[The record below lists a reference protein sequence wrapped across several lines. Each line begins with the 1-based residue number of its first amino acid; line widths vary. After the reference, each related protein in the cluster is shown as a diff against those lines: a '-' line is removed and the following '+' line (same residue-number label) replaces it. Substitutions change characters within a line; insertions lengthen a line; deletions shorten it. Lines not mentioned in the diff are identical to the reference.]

1 MAPNDNKQI
10 RYNDPAGGVKSDVD
24 KGTSGRQI
32 NTEFWHKKSLIE
44 AAKETYFGALADTT
58 NMPKNFGKKISMYHY
73 LPILDDRNVNDQGID
88 AAGATYVGGNL
99 YGSSKDVGVIAGK
112 IPLLGETG
120 GRANRVGTSRKVI
133 EGTMQKIGF
142 FTEFSRDALDFDTDN
157 ELYGHLSREMIM
169 AANEMNEDLIQ
180 MDLLN
185 GAGVVRYAGV
195 ATQNTAITGE
205 GANVSEVTYD
215 DLQRLSIDLA
225 NNRTPKKTK
234 VIVGSRM
241 VDTRVVNSGY
251 YMYVGSELVP
261 TLTRMTDHHGNPAFV
276 GVEHYA
282 HAGVDGVN
290 SINGE
295 IGKVGDFRIIQVP
308 EMQYWAGA
316 GATATAANAG
326 YMVTGNKYNVY
337 PLLTVGD
344 QSFTTIGFQTDGKST
359 KFKIK
364 YSNPGDD
371 ISYSAQ
377 DPYGEVGFISIMFWY
392 GSLIMR
398 PERIGLLKT
407 VARA

>member
-1 MAPNDNKQI
+1 MALNDTKQT
-10 RYNDPAGGVKSDVD
+10 RYNDPVGGVKSDVD
-24 KGTSGRQI
+24 KGTNGRQI

-58 NMPKNFGKKISMYHY
+58 YMPKNYGKKIAMYHY
-73 LPILDDRNVNDQGID
+73 LPILDDANQNDQGID
-88 AAGATYVGGNL
+88 ANGATYVGGNL

-112 IPLLGETG
+112 IPTLGETG
-120 GRANRVGTSRKVI
+120 GRANRVGTSRKTL
-133 EGTMQKIGF
+133 EGTMQKVGF

-180 MDLLN
+180 MDLLH
-185 GAGVVRYAGV
+185 GAGVVRYAGT
-195 ATQNTAITGE
+195 ATQDTEITGE
-205 GANVSEVTYD
+205 GANVSEITYD
-215 DLQRLSIDLA
+215 DLQRMSIDLA

-251 YMYVGSELVP
+251 FMYVGSELVP
-261 TLTRMTDHHGNPAFV
+261 TLTRMVDHHGNPAFV

-282 HAGVDGVN
+282 HAGVEGVN

-308 EMQYWAGA
+308 EMMHWAGA
-316 GATATAANAG
+316 GAAETGANAG
-326 YMVTGNKYNVY
+326 YMATGGKYNVY
-337 PLLTVGD
+337 PMLVVGD
-344 QSFTTIGFQTDGKST
+344 SSFTTIGFQTDGKGT

-364 YSNPGDD
+364 YSTPGDD
-371 ISYSAQ
+371 ISYGAH
-377 DPYGEVGFISIMFWY
+377 DPYGEIGFISIQFWY

-398 PERIGLLKT
+398 PERLAVAKT

>member
-1 MAPNDNKQI
+1 MALNDNKQI
-10 RYNDPAGGVKSDVD
+10 RYNDPVGGVKSDID

-58 NMPKNFGKKISMYHY
+58 SMPKNFGKKISMYHY
-73 LPILDDRNVNDQGID
+73 LPILDDRNVNDQGIN
-88 AAGATYVGGNL
+88 AAGVTYAGGNL
-99 YGSSKDVGVIAGK
+99 YGSSKDVGVIVGK

-205 GANVSEVTYD
+205 GANISEVTYN

-316 GATATAANAG
+316 GATATSANAG
-326 YMVTGNKYNVY
+326 YMVTGTKYNVY
-337 PLLTVGD
+337 PMLTVGD

>member
-1 MAPNDNKQI
+1 MALNDNKQI
-10 RYNDPAGGVKSDVD
+10 RYNDPANGVKSDVD

-58 NMPKNFGKKISMYHY
+58 SMPKNFGKKISMYHY
-73 LPILDDRNVNDQGID
+73 LPILDDRNLNDQGID

-195 ATQNTAITGE
+195 ATQDTEIIGE
-205 GANVSEVTYD
+205 GAHVSEVTYD

-251 YMYVGSELVP
+251 YAYVGSELVP

-282 HAGVDGVN
+282 HAGADGVN

-308 EMQYWAGA
+308 EMQHWAGA
-316 GATATAANAG
+316 GATETAANAG
-326 YMVTGNKYNVY
+326 YMATGGKYNVY

>member
-1 MAPNDNKQI
+1 MALNDTKQI
-10 RYNDPAGGVKSDVD
+10 RYNDPASGVKSDVD

-195 ATQNTAITGE
+195 ATQDAAIIGE
-205 GANVSEVTYD
+205 GAHVSEVTYD

-251 YMYVGSELVP
+251 YAYVGSELVP

-308 EMQYWAGA
+308 EMQHWAGA
-316 GATATAANAG
+316 GATETAANAG
-326 YMVTGNKYNVY
+326 YMATGGKYNVY

>member
-1 MAPNDNKQI
+1 MALNDNKQI
-10 RYNDPAGGVKSDVD
+10 RYNDPVGGVKSDID
-24 KGTSGRQI
+24 KGTGGRQI

-58 NMPKNFGKKISMYHY
+58 SMPKNFGKKISMYHY
-73 LPILDDRNVNDQGID
+73 LPILDDRNVNDQGIN

-205 GANVSEVTYD
+205 GASISEVDYD

-326 YMVTGNKYNVY
+326 YMVTGTKYNVY

>member
-1 MAPNDNKQI
+1 MALNDNKQI

-73 LPILDDRNVNDQGID
+73 LPILDDRNVNDQGIN

-251 YMYVGSELVP
+251 YAYVGSELVP

-308 EMQYWAGA
+308 EMQHWAGD

-326 YMVTGNKYNVY
+326 YMATGGKYNVY

>member
-1 MAPNDNKQI
+1 MALNDNKQI
-10 RYNDPAGGVKSDVD
+10 RYNDPVGGVKSDID
-24 KGTSGRQI
+24 KGTGGRQI

-58 NMPKNFGKKISMYHY
+58 SMPKNFGKKISMYHY
-73 LPILDDRNVNDQGID
+73 LPILDDRNVNDQGIN
-88 AAGATYVGGNL
+88 AAGVTYVGGNL

-195 ATQNTAITGE
+195 ATQNAAITGE
-205 GANVSEVTYD
+205 GANISEVTYA

-251 YMYVGSELVP
+251 YMYVGSEMVP

-282 HAGVDGVN
+282 HAGVEGVN

-308 EMQYWAGA
+308 EMQHWAGA

-326 YMVTGNKYNVY
+326 YKVTGTKYNVY
-337 PLLTVGD
+337 PMLTVGD

>member
-1 MAPNDNKQI
+1 MALNDNKQI
-10 RYNDPAGGVKSDVD
+10 RYNDPASGVKSDVD

-195 ATQNTAITGE
+195 ATQDAAIIGE
-205 GANVSEVTYD
+205 GAHVSEVTYD

-251 YMYVGSELVP
+251 YAYVGSELVP

-308 EMQYWAGA
+308 EMQHWAGA
-316 GATATAANAG
+316 GATETAANAG
-326 YMVTGNKYNVY
+326 YMATGGKYNVY

>member
-1 MAPNDNKQI
+1 MALNDNKQI

-251 YMYVGSELVP
+251 YAYVGSELVP

-326 YMVTGNKYNVY
+326 YMVTGTKYNVY

>member
-1 MAPNDNKQI
+1 MALNDTKQI
-10 RYNDPAGGVKSDVD
+10 RYNDPVNGVKSDVD
-24 KGTSGRQI
+24 KGTNGRQI

-58 NMPKNFGKKISMYHY
+58 SMPKNFGKKISMYHY
-73 LPILDDRNVNDQGID
+73 LPILDDRNVNDQGIN

-99 YGSSKDVGVIAGK
+99 YGSSKDVGVISGK

-205 GANVSEVTYD
+205 GANISEVTYD

-282 HAGVDGVN
+282 HASVDGVN

-308 EMQYWAGA
+308 EMQHWAGA

-326 YMVTGNKYNVY
+326 YKVTGTKYNVY
-337 PLLTVGD
+337 PMLTVGD

>member
-1 MAPNDNKQI
+1 MALNDTKQI
-10 RYNDPAGGVKSDVD
+10 RYNDPVNGVKSDVD
-24 KGTSGRQI
+24 RGTNGRQI

-58 NMPKNFGKKISMYHY
+58 SMPKHFGKKISMYHY
-73 LPILDDRNVNDQGID
+73 LPILDDRNVNDQGIN

-99 YGSSKDVGVIAGK
+99 YGSSKDVGVISGK

-205 GANVSEVTYD
+205 GANISEVTYD

-261 TLTRMTDHHGNPAFV
+261 TLTRMVDHHGNPAFV

-308 EMQYWAGA
+308 EMQHWAGA

-326 YMVTGNKYNVY
+326 YKVTGTKYNVY
-337 PLLTVGD
+337 PMLTVGD

>member
-1 MAPNDNKQI
+1 MALNDTKQI
-10 RYNDPAGGVKSDVD
+10 RYNDPVGGVKSDVD
-24 KGTSGRQI
+24 KGTGGRQI

-58 NMPKNFGKKISMYHY
+58 HMPKHFGKKISMYHY

-88 AAGATYVGGNL
+88 ASGATYVGGNL

-120 GRANRVGTSRKVI
+120 GRANRVGTSRKTI

-185 GAGVVRYAGV
+185 GAGVVRYAGT
-195 ATQNTAITGE
+195 ATQDSEVTGE
-205 GANVSEVTYD
+205 GANVCEVTYD

-234 VIVGSRM
+234 VIIGSRM

-261 TLTRMTDHHGNPAFV
+261 TLTRMVDHHGNPAFV

-282 HAGVDGVN
+282 HAGVEGVN

-308 EMQYWAGA
+308 EMQHWAGV
-316 GATATAANAG
+316 GAAETGANAG
-326 YMVTGNKYNVY
+326 YMATGGKYNVY
-337 PLLTVGD
+337 PMLTVGD

-398 PERIGLLKT
+398 PERIGLVKT

>member
-1 MAPNDNKQI
+1 MALNDTKQI
-10 RYNDPAGGVKSDVD
+10 RYNNPAGGVKSDID
-24 KGTSGRQI
+24 KGTGGRQI

-58 NMPKNFGKKISMYHY
+58 SMPKHFGKKISMYHY
-73 LPILDDRNVNDQGID
+73 LPILDDRNVNDQGIN

-205 GANVSEVTYD
+205 GANISEVSYD

-316 GATATAANAG
+316 GASATAANAG
-326 YMVTGNKYNVY
+326 YKVTGTKYNVY
-337 PLLTVGD
+337 PMLTVGD

-398 PERIGLLKT
+398 PERIGLVKT

>member
-1 MAPNDNKQI
+1 MALNDNKQI
-10 RYNDPAGGVKSDVD
+10 RYNDPVNGVKSDVD

-195 ATQNTAITGE
+195 ATQDTEIIGE
-205 GANVSEVTYD
+205 GANISEVTYD

-261 TLTRMTDHHGNPAFV
+261 TLTRMIDHHGNPAFV

-337 PLLTVGD
+337 PMLTVGD

>member
-1 MAPNDNKQI
+1 
-10 RYNDPAGGVKSDVD
+10 
-24 KGTSGRQI
+24 
-32 NTEFWHKKSLIE
+32 
-44 AAKETYFGALADTT
+44 
-58 NMPKNFGKKISMYHY
+58 MYHY

-185 GAGVVRYAGV
+185 GAGVVRYAGT
-195 ATQNTAITGE
+195 ATQDSEVTGE
-205 GANVSEVTYD
+205 GANVCEVTYD

-261 TLTRMTDHHGNPAFV
+261 TLTRMVDHHGNPAFV

-282 HAGVDGVN
+282 HAGVAGVN

-308 EMQYWAGA
+308 EMQHWAGV
-316 GATATAANAG
+316 GAAETGANAG
-326 YMVTGNKYNVY
+326 YMATGGKYNVY
-337 PLLTVGD
+337 PMLTVGD

-398 PERIGLLKT
+398 PERIGLVKT

>member
-1 MAPNDNKQI
+1 MALNDTKQI
-10 RYNDPAGGVKSDVD
+10 RYNDPVGGVKSDVD
-24 KGTSGRQI
+24 KGTNGRQI

-58 NMPKNFGKKISMYHY
+58 NMPKHFGKKISMYHY
-73 LPILDDRNVNDQGID
+73 LPILDDRNVNDQGIN
-88 AAGATYVGGNL
+88 AAGATYAGGNL
-99 YGSSKDVGVIAGK
+99 YGSSKDVGVISGK

-205 GANVSEVTYD
+205 GANISEVTYD

-261 TLTRMTDHHGNPAFV
+261 TLTRMVDHHGNPAFV

-326 YMVTGNKYNVY
+326 YKVTGTKYNVY
-337 PLLTVGD
+337 PMLTVGD

-398 PERIGLLKT
+398 PERIGLVKT

>member
-1 MAPNDNKQI
+1 MALNDNKQI

-58 NMPKNFGKKISMYHY
+58 SMPKNFGKKISMYQY
-73 LPILDDRNVNDQGID
+73 LPILDDRNLNDQGIN

-185 GAGVVRYAGV
+185 GAGIVRYAGV
-195 ATQNTAITGE
+195 ATQDTGITGE

-308 EMQYWAGA
+308 EMQQWAGA

-326 YMVTGNKYNVY
+326 YMATGGKYNVY

-398 PERIGLLKT
+398 PERIGLVKT

>member
-1 MAPNDNKQI
+1 MKH
-10 RYNDPAGGVKSDVD
+10 Y
-24 KGTSGRQI
+24 
-32 NTEFWHKKSLIE
+32 
-44 AAKETYFGALADTT
+44 
-58 NMPKNFGKKISMYHY
+58 GKKIAMYHY
-73 LPILDDRNVNDQGID
+73 LPILDDANKNDQGID
-88 AAGATYVGGNL
+88 ANGATYANGNL

-112 IPLLGETG
+112 IPTLGETG
-120 GRANRVGTSRKVI
+120 GRANRVGTSRKTI
-133 EGTMQKIGF
+133 EGTMQKVGF

-185 GAGVVRYAGV
+185 GAGVVRYAGT
-195 ATQNTAITGE
+195 ATQDTEITGE
-205 GANVSEVTYD
+205 GAHVSEITYN
-215 DLQRLSIDLA
+215 DLQRMSIDLA

-251 YMYVGSELVP
+251 FMYVGSELVP
-261 TLTRMTDHHGNPAFV
+261 TLTRMVDHHGNPAFV

-282 HAGVDGVN
+282 HAGVDNVN

-308 EMQYWAGA
+308 EMMHWAGA
-316 GATATAANAG
+316 GAAETGANAG
-326 YMVTGNKYNVY
+326 YMATGKKYNVY
-337 PLLTVGD
+337 PMLVVGD
-344 QSFTTIGFQTDGKST
+344 GSFTTIGFQTDGKST

-364 YSNPGDD
+364 YSTPGDD
-371 ISYSAQ
+371 ISYGAH
-377 DPYGEVGFISIMFWY
+377 DPYGEIGFISIQFWY

-398 PERIGLLKT
+398 PERIAVAKT

>member
-1 MAPNDNKQI
+1 MALNDNKQI

-185 GAGVVRYAGV
+185 GAGIVRYAGV
-195 ATQNTAITGE
+195 ATQDTAIIGE
-205 GANVSEVTYD
+205 GAHISEVTYD

-251 YMYVGSELVP
+251 YAYVGSELVP

-308 EMQYWAGA
+308 EMQHWAGA
-316 GATATAANAG
+316 GATETAANAG
-326 YMVTGNKYNVY
+326 YMATGGKYNVY